1 MAVFGTENRS
11 TSVARMTNSGGADGG
26 SFSDRHQNHFMKNV
40 KVFSEEQYFGQ
51 KTLNREKI
59 FDKLFTDL
67 TMQYTIYVC
76 AICAFFAADLYDRR
90 LRLLSVTGIVS

>member
-26 SFSDRHQNHFMKNV
+26 SFSERHQNHFMKNV

-67 TMQYTIYVC
+67 TMQYTIYMCV
-76 AICAFFAADLYDRR
+76 LYVRFSQLIYMIAVYAYFR
-90 LRLLSVTGIVS
+90 